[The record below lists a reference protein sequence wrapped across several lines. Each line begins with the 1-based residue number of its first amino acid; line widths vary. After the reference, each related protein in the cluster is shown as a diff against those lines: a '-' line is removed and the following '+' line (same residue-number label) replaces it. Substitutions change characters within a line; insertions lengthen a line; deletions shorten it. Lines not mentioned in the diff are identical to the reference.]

1 MPWLSQSLTA
11 AQKSQQTIKA
21 VYFQHRFYST
31 ASTIGYRA
39 LLWRL
44 YMPGWRHHQYPLNFS
59 HLSEAKLTFSHLH
72 FSGEVNQSQSV
83 VELTWIT
90 FIMAAVVKSSSFPL
104 WKSTRHLQQ
113 RRWLQSP
120 SEVKPT
126 SLQSQLGHLQCS
138 TLSASFMKTHVKYL
152 FQCQQHTHNPA
163 SQPALFNSHIQAC
176 AFLKVALYTQLIF
189 VCQIPNHLFKKCEV

>member
-90 FIMAAVVKSSSFPL
+90 VIMAAVVKSPSFPL

-113 RRWLQSP
+113 WSWLQLP
-120 SEVKPT
+120 SEVKLT
-126 SLQSQLGHLQCS
+126 SPSVVKSTEHTFISVMKANQAPSAVKMASITFRGEAHFTFSSEVNWTHLHFHDESQPGTFSREDGFNHLQR
-138 TLSASFMKTHVKYL
+138 
-152 FQCQQHTHNPA
+152 
-163 SQPALFNSHIQAC
+163 
-176 AFLKVALYTQLIF
+176 
-189 VCQIPNHLFKKCEV
+189 